1 MRTRNGRRKVPF
13 GTNYPMIFHDPAL
26 ADLDALAF
34 ADEARELYL
43 SANAQ
48 RLFEGGPRRL
58 LCLGERERAGRRVWC
73 PQRTSWRSAGR
84 RVRLF
89 RSASASGDGCDTCL
103 VLADPAQDVRQRALP
118 CARIRPN
125 SAVRLRR
132 TAPAARRSHSW

>member
-48 RLFEGGPRRL
+48 RLFEEGPRRL

-73 PQRTSWRSAGR
+73 PQRTRRSDLVGSPRLLHAPEIAQVR
-84 RVRLF
+84 RRGAEACALE
-89 RSASASGDGCDTCL
+89 
-103 VLADPAQDVRQRALP
+103 RQRERRAG
-118 CARIRPN
+118 
-125 SAVRLRR
+125 AVRLVLDRVEAGVR
-132 TAPAARRSHSW
+132 ASACSDPS